1 MNALFLMLTLIFIAA
16 LPVLVAWLVIRHFR
30 VAMPPLL
37 FAGCLLSGVVS
48 LFIAVFFQSLFPSG
62 LGGVQPD
69 RVRGIL
75 LRFFFRIAFT
85 EELSRLL
92 AFFIFF
98 ALIKKFHFP
107 LLPAALVG
115 LLSGLGFAVLEAA
128 TYGAT
133 DIRIALLRAFTAAP
147 LHGACAA
154 RTGFAAASFRED
166 PLRAFFR
173 FLSAVVIHGMYN
185 FIIII
190 PGPPALIGILIVFFA
205 LASSL
210 MSIRSSL
217 QDRGE
222 NFQ

>member
-1 MNALFLMLTLIFIAA
+1 MNVLFLMLILILIAA
-16 LPVLVAWLVIRHFR
+16 LPVLVAWLVIRRFR

-37 FAGCLLSGVVS
+37 FAGCLLSGIVS
-48 LFIAVFFQSLFPSG
+48 LFIAVLLQSLFPSD
-62 LGGVQPD
+62 LGGILPD
-69 RVRGIL
+69 HLRRIL
-75 LRFFFRIAFT
+75 LLFFFKIAFT

-92 AFFIFF
+92 VLLVFF

-107 LLPAALVG
+107 LLPPALVG

-128 TYGAT
+128 TYGAA

-154 RTGFAAASFRED
+154 RTGFAAASLRED

-185 FIIII
+185 FVIII
-190 PGPPALIGILIVFFA
+190 PGPPALIGILIVSSA

-210 MSIRSSL
+210 ISIRFGL
-217 QDRGE
+217 RDR
-222 NFQ
+222 NA

>member
-1 MNALFLMLTLIFIAA
+1 MNALFLMLILILIAA
-16 LPVLVAWLVIRHFR
+16 LPLLAAWLVIRHFR

-37 FAGCLLSGVVS
+37 FAGCLLSGIVS
-48 LFIAVFFQSLFPSG
+48 LFIAVLFQSLFPSG
-62 LGGVQPD
+62 IGGVQPD
-69 RVRGIL
+69 RLRGIL

-92 AFFIFF
+92 ALLAFF
-98 ALIKKFHFP
+98 ALIKKFRFP
-107 LLPAALVG
+107 VLPPSLVG

-128 TYGAT
+128 TYGAA

-154 RTGFAAASFRED
+154 RTGSAAASFRED
-166 PLRAFFR
+166 PPRAFFR

-190 PGPPALIGILIVFFA
+190 PGPPALIGILIVFSA

-210 MSIRSSL
+210 ISIRSGL
-217 QDRGE
+217 QDGDA
-222 NFQ
+222 